1 MKQIMKDDDNKP
13 FDWVLYDEHCNKVKK
28 HSQKSHKFEQFELVK
43 IIKGSY
49 KRSVGEIAD
58 YSYDTRKNRWC
69 FHVKLNNANG
79 SFVND
84 LAICY
89 EDQLKSSKNFQFF
102 VQVYNYDDTKPLR
115 IVKSLNDARK
125 IAESSID
132 DDFFGAEIY
141 EVDPGGKMQKF
152 QTYDR
157 YHCPGEN
164 KWSDL

>member
-1 MKQIMKDDDNKP
+1 
-13 FDWVLYDEHCNKVKK
+13 
-28 HSQKSHKFEQFELVK
+28 
-43 IIKGSY
+43 
-49 KRSVGEIAD
+49 
-58 YSYDTRKNRWC
+58 
-69 FHVKLNNANG
+69 VKLNNANG

-89 EDQLKSSKNFQFF
+89 EDQLKSLKNFQFF